1 MSASHGISLAL
12 LTFRGYNLDEFFTD
26 TTHTMSS
33 PGWEK
38 QLSFFLLLFSFQ
50 FFFAFRADLIP
61 ALIHISLI
69 STVWFLANCGCVVH
83 YLWVSLSESIWKSD
97 WDKADSNFRYDHGN
111 KTINHTSLN
120 VPGLEGANIFTTKY
134 LLDRVLCLIYFL
146 EDSTCH
152 FITNNL

>member
-1 MSASHGISLAL
+1 MLSAL
-12 LTFRGYNLDEFFTD
+12 LYWLSWVNLDDFFTD
-26 TTHTMSS
+26 TAHTMSS
-33 PGWEK
+33 P
-38 QLSFFLLLFSFQ
+38 SFTLAGKSNFPFFSCFFSFH
-50 FFFAFRADLIP
+50 FFAFRADLIP

-69 STVWFLANCGCVVH
+69 STVWFLANCGSDFH

-97 WDKADSNFRYDHGN
+97 WDKADSNFRYDHSN
-111 KTINHTSLN
+111 KTISHTSLN

-134 LLDRVLCLIYFL
+134 LLYSVLCLIYFL